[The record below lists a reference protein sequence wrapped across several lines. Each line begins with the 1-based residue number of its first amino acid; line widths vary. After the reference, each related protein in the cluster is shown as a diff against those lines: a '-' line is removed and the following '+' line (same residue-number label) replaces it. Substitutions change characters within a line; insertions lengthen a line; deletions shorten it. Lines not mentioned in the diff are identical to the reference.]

1 MAMTPAPTPE
11 PHQRGLLSAR
21 WFDGIHSGAQP
32 VLVGLHPGPRG
43 PGLQLHPLKAGAAAP
58 PLLPHEA
65 VDWPETWSAR
75 RAQARLVVGLGPH
88 GSLEIE
94 DGAAWQAALQAAGA
108 RAGLAQRMQTRWQV
122 FVAVLL
128 LAVLGL
134 VLFYRWGTP
143 WAATQLARFVPLGW
157 EQTVSEQAMR
167 ELDDGFLRPSRLPA
181 ERQAVLQARFEALDA
196 QWRQARAQA
205 APGVLSRY
213 GDYAPP
219 MKLALRSGMPPNAFA
234 LPGGQI
240 VMTDALV
247 RAAERAKLGDDALIG
262 VLAHEMGHV
271 VHRHGTRL
279 VVEQGVLNV
288 GLGLALGDVSSMVAT
303 ASTVLTHMAYRR
315 DHEREADCF
324 AVALMRH
331 AQLPVAPMADLLLR
345 IDGPDHAPEA
355 AQKPAEGAATTPDTQ
370 EGGADWFS
378 THPDTPRRA
387 QALRAGQGCEAA
399 R

>member
-1 MAMTPAPTPE
+1 MTSAETPQT
-11 PHQRGLLSAR
+11 PHSGLLSAR
-21 WFDGIHSGAQP
+21 WFDGIRSGSQP
-32 VLVGLHPGPRG
+32 VLVGLRPGPRG
-43 PGLQLHPLKAGAAAP
+43 PSLQLHPLQAGTVAP
-58 PLLPHEA
+58 PPLAHEA

-75 RAQARLVVGLGPH
+75 RAQARLIVGLGPH

-122 FVAVLL
+122 FLAVLL
-128 LAVLGL
+128 IAVLGL

-157 EQTVSEQAMR
+157 EEALSEQAMR

-181 ERQAVLQARFEALDA
+181 ERQAALQARFDALDV
-196 QWRQARAQA
+196 QWRQAREQA
-205 APGVLSRY
+205 TPGALSRY
-213 GDYAPP
+213 GAYAPR
-219 MKLALRSGMPPNAFA
+219 MKLALRSGMPANAFA

-247 RAAERAKLGDDALIG
+247 RAAERAKLDDDALVG

-324 AVALMRH
+324 AVALMQH
-331 AQLPVAPMADLLLR
+331 ARLPVAPMADLLLR
-345 IDGPDHAPEA
+345 IDGPEHPPNTRE
-355 AQKPAEGAATTPDTQ
+355 PSEGAATPSDA
-370 EGGADWFS
+370 EAGGSDWFS

-387 QALRAGQGCEAA
+387 QALRAGQGCEAT